1 MVKAGRD
8 REACDKP
15 VRRIGGLIKVVEKVI
30 LRFGCDLRAEP
41 TAELLFWV
49 MMLREAEAWSVA
61 SGVLLEQV
69 TEVSLPFIV
78 TEELKKEIW
87 SSLV

>member
-41 TAELLFWV
+41 TCFWR
-49 MMLREAEAWSVA
+49 LR
-61 SGVLLEQV
+61 LEDH
-69 TEVSLPFIV
+69 SR
-78 TEELKKEIW
+78 
-87 SSLV
+87 

>member
-1 MVKAGRD
+1 VVKAGRD

-41 TAELLFWV
+41 TAELLF
-49 MMLREAEAWSVA
+49 
-61 SGVLLEQV
+61 
-69 TEVSLPFIV
+69 
-78 TEELKKEIW
+78 
-87 SSLV
+87 